1 MTNYPHTFSVQSI
14 HHCTY
19 CKGED
24 YRYDKKFNL
33 ASGVELIPSENI
45 QPTYYGSSP
54 PSHN

>member
-1 MTNYPHTFSVQSI
+1 MTTYIQSVFNVFTI
-14 HHCTY
+14 AY

-45 QPTYYGSSP
+45 QPTYCGASS